1 MIRRSAVCTLG
12 FLAVLWALAGP
23 AAACDRAHSGADWA
37 CLYVEHVDT
46 GVCQQNPLPQ
56 DLPVPV
62 PGELQ
67 VVPDEV
73 PELAPLAEG
82 VIQLIPDVN
91 LEVPS
96 VGSLPDPS
104 SSVPAPGSL
113 VPNPNSLLPGSNP
126 VPSDPTSL
134 VPSPPRPPYEPTGL
148 PGSPI

>member
-1 MIRRSAVCTLG
+1 MIRRIAVCTLG
-12 FLAVLWALAGP
+12 FLAVLGALAGP
-23 AAACDRAHSGADWA
+23 ATACDRAHSGADWA
-37 CLYVEHVDT
+37 CLYVEHLDT

-82 VIQLIPDVN
+82 AIQLIPDVN
-91 LEVPS
+91 LEVPNTAS
-96 VGSLPDPS
+96 VLAT
-104 SSVPAPGSL
+104 VGSL
-113 VPNPNSLLPGSNP
+113 VPNPNSLVPGDNP
-126 VPSDPTSL
+126 VPNDPTAL
-134 VPSPPRPPYEPTGL
+134 VPPLPSEAPRVPYEPTGL